1 MMMTLSIRSFTI
13 LCFVFV
19 LDSCETSTK
28 QTEEKI
34 SETYVS
40 HNLDSLSQ
48 LINLTSFKPKS
59 VSWTVKKLGISDD
72 RNPGPTDYK
81 LEALLTFEDTTIARL
96 KTAYK
101 SLYLTPMPE
110 NPKTFTFDWLP
121 ENYTINKD
129 TAFDI
134 RCRADFFIKSPYT
147 GGSFITNNNDVLLNF
162 CTQ

>member
-1 MMMTLSIRSFTI
+1 MIKKSIITI

-19 LDSCETSTK
+19 LYSCETSTVK
-28 QTEEKI
+28 QTEEKKPD
-34 SETYVS
+34 TYVS

-48 LINLTSFKPKS
+48 LIDFTSFKPKS
-59 VSWTVKKLGISDD
+59 VSWTVKKPGTYND

-101 SLYLTPMPE
+101 LLYLTPMPE

-121 ENYTINKD
+121 ANYTFNKD

-134 RCRADFFIKSPYT
+134 TCRSEFFRKSPYIN
-147 GGSFITNNNDVLLNF
+147 GVFITNNNDVLLSF